1 MDLGGLFSVT
11 RVSPENCRVQQGGGS
26 GKGEAKG
33 RPDGMG
39 GLSHN
44 RRALPAAADVPH
56 YYMMMVRFADDD
68 RAALTAD
75 ANAEAAVMPKLFA
88 LMDAHASRR
97 PVVGGEAFASFPA
110 FIPVSGD

>member
-1 MDLGGLFSVT
+1 MSLVYRPKTAGFS
-11 RVSPENCRVQQGGGS
+11 RGAGA
-26 GKGEAKG
+26 GKGKQKAAQTAWAA
-33 RPDGMG
+33 
-39 GLSHN
+39 LSHN

-56 YYMMMVRFADDD
+56 YYMMMVPFADDD